1 MSIARN
7 LKGLSHSFLATGGA
21 PNPSTP
27 SLQGNPIFMTDYR
40 NRTTIRPSGSLQIL
54 SYKEATQLC
63 DQTREGL
70 NEVFRQCAL
79 AVLNTGLVDDNGLA
93 LIEAHPDFQINVQV
107 KGRGLQIEIENAP
120 DNAFLE
126 DGMIVGLQEHLTAV
140 IRDLIYAKNEIVDN
154 DEFDLTETFG
164 ITNAVFHLARN
175 AALMQPNRE
184 PNVVVCWG
192 GHSID
197 HQEYKYTKQVGYHLG
212 LRQMD
217 ICTGC
222 GPGAMKGP
230 MKGAVVGH
238 GKQRYQDARF
248 IGLTEPG
255 IIAAEAPNAIVNQL
269 AIFPDIEKRLEA
281 FLRLGHGIVIF
292 PGGAGTLEEILYLL
306 SVLLHPQ
313 NNNLPFPVVLTA
325 PESSRDYFDAVL
337 AFIHFTLGAQACQKL
352 TVLIDEPVETALY
365 LKKGLAHVKAYREA
379 TSDAYYF
386 NWNLHIPFE
395 LQQPF
400 APTHANIAQL
410 QIHKNQPAH
419 QLAAQLRQ
427 VFSAIVAGNVKR
439 EGMAQIDQHG
449 PFEIKGDPEIMRR
462 MDQLLRAFVKQRR
475 MKLGTE
481 NYVPC
486 YKIITDLSESE
497 PKT

>member
-1 MSIARN
+1 
-7 LKGLSHSFLATGGA
+7 
-21 PNPSTP
+21 
-27 SLQGNPIFMTDYR
+27 MTEHP

-63 DQTREGL
+63 DQTKEGL
-70 NEVFRQCAL
+70 NDLFRQCAL

-93 LIEAHPDFQINVQV
+93 LIEAHPDFQIRVQV

-120 DNAFLE
+120 NNAFLE
-126 DGMIVGLQEHLTAV
+126 DDMIVGLQEHLSAV

-154 DEFDLTETFG
+154 DEFDLGDTFG

-175 AALMQPNRE
+175 AELMQPNRE
-184 PNVVVCWG
+184 PNVVICWG
-192 GHSID
+192 GHSISRL
-197 HQEYKYTKQVGYHLG
+197 EYKYTKQVGYHLG
-212 LRQMD
+212 LRQLD

-238 GKQRYQDARF
+238 GKQRYQDGRF

-269 AIFPDIEKRLEA
+269 AILPDIEKRLEA
-281 FLRLGHGIVIF
+281 FLRLGHGIIIF
-292 PGGAGTLEEILYLL
+292 PGGAGTMEEILYLL
-306 SVLLHPQ
+306 SVIMHPQ
-313 NNNLPFPVVLTA
+313 NNNIPFPVVLTG
-325 PESSRDYFDAVL
+325 PECSRAYFDAVL
-337 AFIHFTLGAQACQKL
+337 EFIEFTLGRKASDKL
-352 TVLIDEPVETALY
+352 TVLIDEPIESALF
-365 LKKGLAHVKAYREA
+365 LKKGLGHVKAYREA

-395 LQQPF
+395 LQKPF
-400 APTHANIAQL
+400 EPTHDNIAQL
-410 QIHKNQPAH
+410 HIHKDQPEH
-419 QLAAQLRQ
+419 QLASQLRQ

-439 EGMAQIDQHG
+439 EGMAQIEAHG
-449 PFEIKGDPEIMRR
+449 PFQIQGDPEIMRR
-462 MDQLLRAFVKQRR
+462 MDKLLRAFVEQRR

-486 YKIITDLSESE
+486 YHIVTDMSA
-497 PKT
+497 